1 MNIFVKSRIDFVQ
14 SLNLTIASPITAVTS
29 NKLKSNIPRIVVT
42 ALKANLNAPPVIVET
57 KSRIANNPLNVR
69 LNLST
74 VSSSIFRVVENL
86 WNAVIKLN
94 KLLAFSFVDF
104 GGNTSFHA
112 VPIVLNTDKIL
123 LPIFSNPLSNN
134 QRPLILSILSMNS
147 FNGIPSL
154 SAVAPSS
161 LNAAI
166 CLSV

>member
-1 MNIFVKSRIDFVQ
+1 M
-14 SLNLTIASPITAVTS
+14 IT
-29 NKLKSNIPRIVVT
+29 
-42 ALKANLNAPPVIVET
+42 LNAILNVPPTTLDT

-86 WNAVIKLN
+86 WNAAIKLN

-134 QRPLILSILSMNS
+134 QRPLILSMLSMNL

-154 SAVAPSS
+154 SAVLLNS
-161 LNAAI
+161 LNALI
-166 CLSV
+166 CSSV